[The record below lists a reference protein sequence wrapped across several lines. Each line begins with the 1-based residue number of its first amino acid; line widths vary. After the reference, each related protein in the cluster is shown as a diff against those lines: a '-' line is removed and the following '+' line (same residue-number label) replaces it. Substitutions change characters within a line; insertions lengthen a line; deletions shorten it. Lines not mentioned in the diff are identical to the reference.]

1 VGRVTRLQ
9 QRAAALERERGLQRL
24 RRWTTAC
31 VVGAAA
37 LVAFFAVL
45 AAGSFPGRATA
56 SDTSGGATSGGATPG
71 GATSGAQPSDG
82 SATPSQPA
90 DQSPGQS
97 SDQPAAPGGGYFGS
111 GGGGGH
117 HGFATSGGS

>member
-1 VGRVTRLQ
+1 MTRLQ

-31 VVGAAA
+31 VVGAAG

-56 SDTSGGATSGGATPG
+56 SDTSGGATSGGATSG
-71 GATSGAQPSDG
+71 GAATQPSDG
-82 SATPSQPA
+82 SAALAQPS

-97 SDQPAAPGGGYFGS
+97 TEGPAATGGGYFGS

-117 HGFATSGGS
+117 QGLATSGGS

>member
-1 VGRVTRLQ
+1 MTRLQ

-31 VVGAAA
+31 VVGAAG
-37 LVAFFAVL
+37 LVGVFAVL

-56 SDTSGGATSGGATPG
+56 GDSRGGATFG

-82 SATPSQPA
+82 SAAPSQPS

-97 SDQPAAPGGGYFGS
+97 PDQPAAPGGGYFGS
-111 GGGGGH
+111 GAGGRQ
-117 HGFATSGGS
+117 GFATSGGS

>member
-1 VGRVTRLQ
+1 MTRLQ

-31 VVGAAA
+31 VVGAAG

-45 AAGSFPGRATA
+45 AAGSFPGRAT
-56 SDTSGGATSGGATPG
+56 DTSGGATSSGA
-71 GATSGAQPSDG
+71 ASGAQPTDG
-82 SATPSQPA
+82 SAAPSQPS
-90 DQSPGQS
+90 DQSPDQS

-111 GGGGGH
+111 GGGGAR